1 MNSISNHVQTLP
13 ARWKKAATLTL
24 GLGLLLGG
32 FNTQAA
38 TDCNAVTE
46 ISTVECESLLELY
59 HSTNGAHWKNNGR
72 WNVTNTPCGWYG
84 VSCENGGVTKIRLD
98 ENQLT
103 GAIPDFSALPNLEYF
118 SFSGNQ
124 LTLMCNAVT
133 QISKVECESL
143 LELYHSTNGAQWKN
157 NEGWNVTN
165 TPCSWYGVSCEN
177 GGVTEIRLTYNQLTG
192 AIPDFSA
199 LPKLQKLE
207 LYNNQLTGAIP
218 DFSALPKLE
227 KLDLPGN
234 QLTGAIPNFSA
245 LPNLHALYLHK
256 NQLTGTIPD
265 LSALPNLQVLSL
277 SNNQLTGAIPD
288 FSALPKL
295 ERLDLDS
302 NQLTG
307 AIPDFSAL
315 PNLEYFSFSG
325 NQLTL
330 MNTNCN
336 AVTQISKVECESLL
350 ELYHSTN
357 GAEWKNSWNV
367 TNTPCSWYGVSCENG
382 GVTEI
387 SLSSNRLMGAIPDFS
402 ALPKLQKLDLPGN
415 QLTGAIPDFSA
426 LPNLQTLSLY
436 RNQLTGAIPD
446 FSALPNLQWLALDE
460 NQLTGAIPDF
470 SALSNLQELWL
481 FANQLTGAI
490 PDFSALPNL
499 KTLYLDNNQLTGAI
513 PDFSA
518 LTELEYLDLRNNS
531 ICKDT
536 NINYASW
543 PIKQAK
549 HWPAKDK
556 VEATWQE
563 ELDGFPNCPVN
574 PLSAT
579 VKMLLNQ
586 SRYTTGN
593 PLHLDMEV
601 NGKAKVDLYV
611 AIVFPDGTFITI
623 AYPFGISWPNT
634 IQVYQPNVEIAGQKT
649 YAIMGFPLPG
659 DIAKGQYQA
668 YGVLV
673 TAGTDPHDQ
682 NNWIHLDYEE
692 FEVY

>member
-1 MNSISNHVQTLP
+1 
-13 ARWKKAATLTL
+13 
-24 GLGLLLGG
+24 
-32 FNTQAA
+32 
-38 TDCNAVTE
+38 
-46 ISTVECESLLELY
+46 
-59 HSTNGAHWKNNGR
+59 
-72 WNVTNTPCGWYG
+72 
-84 VSCENGGVTKIRLD
+84 
-98 ENQLT
+98 
-103 GAIPDFSALPNLEYF
+103 
-118 SFSGNQ
+118 
-124 LTLMCNAVT
+124 
-133 QISKVECESL
+133 
-143 LELYHSTNGAQWKN
+143 
-157 NEGWNVTN
+157 
-165 TPCSWYGVSCEN
+165 
-177 GGVTEIRLTYNQLTG
+177 
-192 AIPDFSA
+192 
-199 LPKLQKLE
+199 
-207 LYNNQLTGAIP
+207 
-218 DFSALPKLE
+218 
-227 KLDLPGN
+227 
-234 QLTGAIPNFSA
+234 
-245 LPNLHALYLHK
+245 
-256 NQLTGTIPD
+256 
-265 LSALPNLQVLSL
+265 
-277 SNNQLTGAIPD
+277 
-288 FSALPKL
+288 
-295 ERLDLDS
+295 
-302 NQLTG
+302 
-307 AIPDFSAL
+307 
-315 PNLEYFSFSG
+315 
-325 NQLTL
+325 

-649 YAIMGFPLPG
+649 YATIKYFGCCQIKIWPPNRTRFVTHQAQPNSSLDDCQVWTP
-659 DIAKGQYQA
+659 AKLKFGLQPNIIRLSA
-668 YGVLV
+668 
-673 TAGTDPHDQ
+673 
-682 NNWIHLDYEE
+682 
-692 FEVY
+692 